1 MEDIRIQNIENYV
14 WSFVNGDLL
23 LTSKRVSLSSGQAEE
38 HAAMYA
44 AEADESSGKAEEHAA
59 MYAAEASES
68 STEQVHYVSKEELIA
83 SATDWKI
90 QNCLIRSGDTVISTS
105 LANQTIVKDI
115 WRTMPRNKIIED
127 RPHPKTYTFIPEDT
141 DLNSCK
147 EHDLYF
153 HSVNNKKSIREILH
167 LVKNNQLTI
176 QLTILT
182 KQGDLIHY
190 KA

>member
-1 MEDIRIQNIENYV
+1 MYAAETAESSGQAEEHAAMYAAE
-14 WSFVNGDLL
+14 
-23 LTSKRVSLSSGQAEE
+23 TAESSGQAEE

-44 AEADESSGKAEEHAA
+44 AEASG
-59 MYAAEASES
+59 S

-83 SATDWKI
+83 SARSWKI
-90 QNCLIRSGDTVISTS
+90 LKCLVRSGDTVISTS
-105 LANQTIVKDI
+105 LGNQTIVKDI
-115 WRTMPRNKIIED
+115 WRTMPRNKVIED
-127 RPHPKTYTFIPEDT
+127 RPNPNTYTFIPEDT
-141 DLNSCK
+141 GLNSCK

-153 HSVNNKKSIREILH
+153 HSVNNTISIREILH

-182 KQGDLIHY
+182 KQGDFIYY

>member
-1 MEDIRIQNIENYV
+1 MADIIIRNIETYD
-14 WSFVNGDLL
+14 WSIVNGDML
-23 LTSKRVSLSSGQAEE
+23 LTSKMGSSGQSEE
-38 HAAMYA
+38 HAAL
-44 AEADESSGKAEEHAA
+44 
-59 MYAAEASES
+59 YAAEASES
-68 STEQVHYVSKEELIA
+68 IPEQVNYVSEKVLID
-83 SATDWKI
+83 SATKWTI
-90 QNCLIRSGDTVISTS
+90 LNCLVRSGDTVISTS

-127 RPHPKTYTFIPEDT
+127 RPHPTTYTFIPEDT

-147 EHDLYF
+147 EHELYF
-153 HSVNNKKSIREILH
+153 HSVNNKTSIREILH